1 MHHDFLDKYA
11 GLDSPVH
18 RLDPRA
24 KIISALAALV
34 IVTSEPRGEIIP
46 FGLYY
51 MTMAVII
58 LLSRVPLNY
67 YLKRMLVVAPFI
79 LAAVILL
86 PVSLILT
93 GQDIASDIDT
103 AVFQPLSILL
113 KAFWALLVLTVLTA
127 TERMHTL
134 LAALRLM
141 KSPAVFNVI
150 VALTYRYIFILTDE
164 TLRTGRARESR
175 LTGRPSGG
183 LLALYGNQAALVFIR
198 SWERSRLVYQAML
211 ARGFEGNFPVYRKFS
226 FTLKDCLI
234 MIIFILLLLLIRGLV

>member
-1 MHHDFLDKYA
+1 MRHDFLDKYA
-11 GLDSPVH
+11 GLDSLVH

-34 IVTSEPRGEIIP
+34 IVTSEPRGEIIS

-51 MTMAVII
+51 LILAVVIF
-58 LLSRVPLNY
+58 LSRVPLGY
-67 YLKRMLVVAPFI
+67 YLKRILVVAPFI

-93 GQDIASDIDT
+93 GQDIASDINT
-103 AVFQPLSILL
+103 IVYQPLSILL
-113 KAFWALLVLTVLTA
+113 KAFWALLVLTVLTS

-141 KSPAVFNVI
+141 KGPAVFNII

-164 TLRTGRARESR
+164 TLRTGRAREGR

-211 ARGFEGNFPVYRKFS
+211 ARGFEGNFPVYRKLS
-226 FTLKDCLI
+226 FTFKDGLV
-234 MIIFILLLLLIRGLV
+234 MIGFIVLLLLLRGMV